1 MTTASLPVAPA
12 ARRPRDPMPAHVN
25 LRLPEDLHADLH
37 AAAEAAG
44 MPTATMARQLVRLG
58 LRDRLPVA
66 A

>member
-1 MTTASLPVAPA
+1 
-12 ARRPRDPMPAHVN
+12 MPAHVN